1 MLVLPKVRK
10 AAIAIAVSLTANVSG
25 TSFAQEF
32 SGDPG
37 AAAESPAAASHSR
50 ARLAGL
56 QALHLCTGIFTS
68 EMTEETVR
76 SSFQPGTRP
85 QEPIREI
92 IDRARKTVSVAYTDG
107 MPPRIAVWRP
117 HQGCTQLPIGA
128 TEAAAASLNRF
139 PAGVAPPALDK
150 MAWPLG
156 DAKATG
162 RLNATQR
169 KTVASILDT
178 AFADEA
184 GDYKGQTWGVVILKD
199 GKIVAER
206 YDPGFGPHIAA
217 RTNSMC
223 KSLSVTL
230 VGAGVHQ
237 GLLNLEAPAPLSEWR
252 RAGDPRGAITL
263 DHMLR
268 MASGLY
274 TTGDSNPQP
283 ELYGAGAPAYEVSA
297 LNVMNNRPGE
307 TFVYAGSDT
316 ILATRALRQAVAN
329 DTDFAVWPY
338 RELLWKLG
346 MTRTVIETDWN
357 NDFLISGQCWSTARD
372 FARLGQLYLDDGV
385 WNGERL
391 LPEGWSNY
399 VSTAGPA
406 QPSSR
411 FLADSKYGA
420 QFWIYDNRD
429 GLPGK
434 AYAAAGAFGQYAM
447 IVPSEN
453 LVVVRR
459 GLDGREGF
467 AIARF
472 AADVAAAL
480 R

>member
-1 MLVLPKVRK
+1 MLVALAGRK
-10 AAIAIAVSLTANVSG
+10 AAIALCLSLAATASG
-25 TSFAQEF
+25 AGFAQEF
-32 SGDPG
+32 SGDPR
-37 AAAESPAAASHSR
+37 AAVKSPAAAAHSR

-76 SSFQPGTRP
+76 ASFQPGTRP

-92 IDRARKTVSVAYTDG
+92 IDRERKTVSVAYADD

-117 HQGCTQLPIGA
+117 YQGCTQLPIGA

-139 PAGVAPPALDK
+139 PAGVAPPALHDRP
-150 MAWPLG
+150 WPLG
-156 DAKATG
+156 DAQATG
-162 RLNATQR
+162 RLKAAQ
-169 KTVASILDT
+169 KKALSSILDA

-184 GDYKGQTWGVVILKD
+184 GDYEGQTWGVVILKD
-199 GKIVAER
+199 GKIVGER
-206 YDPGFGPHIAA
+206 YDPGFGPNIAA

-223 KSLSVTL
+223 KSLSATL
-230 VGAGVHQ
+230 VGAGVHK
-237 GLLNLEAPAPLSEWR
+237 GLLDLQAPAPLAEWG

-263 DHMLR
+263 DDLLR

-274 TTGDSNPQP
+274 TTGDNNPQP

-297 LNVMNNRPGE
+297 LNMMSSRPGE

-316 ILATRALRQAVAN
+316 ILATRALRQAVAD

-391 LPEGWSNY
+391 LPEGWSDY

-406 QPSSR
+406 QPTSR

-420 QFWIYDNRD
+420 QFWIYDDRE

-447 IVPSEN
+447 IVPSQN
-453 LVVVRR
+453 LVIVRR
-459 GLDGREGF
+459 GLDGRKGF